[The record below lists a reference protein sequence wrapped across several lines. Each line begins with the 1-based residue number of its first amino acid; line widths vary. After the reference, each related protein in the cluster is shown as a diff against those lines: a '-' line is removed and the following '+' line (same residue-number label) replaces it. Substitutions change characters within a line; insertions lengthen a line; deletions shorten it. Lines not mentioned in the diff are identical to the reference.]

1 MLNNSSNNQS
11 RLRPDAS
18 KAPKS
23 LPRLSL
29 NLHTMP
35 PTESGHWTKWLVLG
49 FGILGVI
56 ALAAYFIFSQ

>member
-1 MLNNSSNNQS
+1 MINTPSNNQA

-18 KAPKS
+18 KAPKT

-35 PTESGHWTKWLVLG
+35 PTASQHWQKWLVT
-49 FGILGVI
+49 GIAFLVVV
-56 ALAAYFIFSQ
+56 ALTVFALLSL